1 MNDDYYNMFYDSNK
15 QNNNSVSNIEIN
27 CEPIINNIEEWN
39 YAKLSNDH
47 YNENIVIK
55 CGCKSTLCFPQ
66 DFEEIHKYFNF
77 DIPKKYYRLCEY
89 FKDSIKY
96 YKYFPNYCNKCFK
109 KKIEIDLKWQKKYD
123 EKQTYL
129 CYCGKEILIPYK
141 KNSFLWKYNI
151 IIHEEKN
158 YNHLL
163 YVKEFDTYCEINNKL
178 GFNLFMKK
186 RNELEEFVINN
197 NINFKILVNMTAIE
211 ILEGLI
217 DLFKKNNKSFPIKNR
232 NYDIFNYLNRNELLD
247 MIIEFKLKIP
257 YYKTLTKDE
266 LIDKIINYQSLK
278 K

>member
-1 MNDDYYNMFYDSNK
+1 MN
-15 QNNNSVSNIEIN
+15 
-27 CEPIINNIEEWN
+27 EEWDF
-39 YAKLSNDH
+39 AKLSKDH
-47 YNENIVIK
+47 YNEDMIIR
-55 CGCKSTLCFPQ
+55 CGCKSTLCFPK

-89 FKDSIKY
+89 IKDSIKY

-109 KKIEIDLKWQKKYD
+109 KKIEIDLKWKKKYD

-141 KNSFLWKYNI
+141 KNGFRWKYNI

-178 GFNLFMKK
+178 GFNLFLKK

-197 NINFKILVNMTAIE
+197 NINFNILEYMNAID

-217 DLFKKNNKSFPIKNR
+217 DLFKKNNNSFPNR
-232 NYDIFNYLNRNELLD
+232 NKEYDIFNELTYDELAY
-247 MIIEFKLKIP
+247 MIKEFKLKIP
-257 YYKTLTKDE
+257 YYKTLTKDQ
-266 LIDKIINYQSLK
+266 LINKIINY
-278 K
+278 